1 MLPVK
6 ILLFGNHGQ
15 VGWELQRALSLFGN
29 LVVADREKADFER
42 PEELTAMVDREGP
55 DIIVNA
61 AAYTAVDQA
70 EADVQRARTVN
81 AIAVE
86 RLARTAKAKSALLIH
101 YSTDYVYDG
110 SGSQPYTES
119 QPINPLSVYG
129 KTKSEGDEAILM
141 SGCNHLIF
149 RTSWVHSS
157 RGNNFVSKILRLAAD
172 KTELTIVADQ
182 FGAPTSAEMIADV
195 TALAIA
201 RHSVGLALQPGLYH
215 LTSSGSTSFYEFARF
230 IVGEAR
236 LHGCT
241 LKANAETIR
250 PISSA
255 EFPVAASR
263 PRNSI
268 MDTSKLSAA
277 LNVVFPDWTHHVR
290 RTIFEI
296 LEKQS
301 A

>member
-1 MLPVK
+1 MLPLK
-6 ILLFGNHGQ
+6 ILLFGSRGQ

-29 LVVADREKADFER
+29 VVVADREKADFER
-42 PEELTAMVDREGP
+42 PEELATIVDIEGP
-55 DIIVNA
+55 SIIVNA
-61 AAYTAVDQA
+61 AAYTAVDRA
-70 EADVQRARTVN
+70 ETDAQRARTIN

-86 RLARTAKAKSALLIH
+86 RLARAAKKKRALLIH

-110 SGSQPYTES
+110 SGSYPYTEN
-119 QPINPLSVYG
+119 QPIKPMSVYG

-141 SGCNHLIF
+141 SGCDHLIF

-157 RGNNFVSKILRLAAD
+157 RGNNFIRKILRLAAD
-172 KTELTIVADQ
+172 NADLTIVADQ

-201 RHSVGLALQPGLYH
+201 RRTSGLELQSGLYH
-215 LTSSGSTSFYEFARF
+215 LTSSGATSWYEFARF
-230 IVGEAR
+230 IVGEAGFQ
-236 LHGCT
+236 GCT
-241 LKANAETIR
+241 LKARAETIR

-255 EFPVAASR
+255 EFRVAASR
-263 PRNSI
+263 PHNSI
-268 MDTSKLSAA
+268 MDTSKLSAS
-277 LNVVFPDWTHHVR
+277 LNIVFPDWTHHVR